1 MSKYTIQFNIVG
13 KGVNELDNTFTH
25 NFFKWLDNWGGW
37 YYDEYENGIG
47 VDEKT
52 IDDWEAVEF
61 QTMSNGLFSVFNQGI
76 EELTPIWKITNID
89 TSIHWDLWEAI
100 VDEIADNSSWYF
112 NNTTSVD
119 ITGFNMT
126 VDLIEHTT
134 EDNYYGDFI
143 KRENGFNMVLSERF
157 ELGEYIQKK
166 ALQGKY

>member
-13 KGVNELDNTFTH
+13 KGVNKIKDDKFTH
-25 NFFKWLDNWGGW
+25 NFFNWVDNWGNN
-37 YYDEYENGIG
+37 YFEE
-47 VDEKT
+47 
-52 IDDWEAVEF
+52 IDDTEEEEYIQAWEDVEF
-61 QTMSNGLFSVFNQGI
+61 RTMSNGLFSVFNQGM
-76 EELTPIWKITNID
+76 EELTPLWKITNID
-89 TSIHWDLWEAI
+89 ASIHWDLWEAI

-112 NNTTSVD
+112 MN

-134 EDNYYGDFI
+134 EDNYYGRFI

-157 ELGEYIQKK
+157 ELGEYIQQK

>member
-13 KGVNELDNTFTH
+13 KGFNKIKDDKFTH
-25 NFFKWLDNWGGW
+25 NFFNWVDNWGNN
-37 YYDEYENGIG
+37 YFEE
-47 VDEKT
+47 
-52 IDDWEAVEF
+52 IDDTEEEEYIQAWEDVEF
-61 QTMSNGLFSVFNQGI
+61 QTMSNELFSFLNPSM
-76 EELTPIWKITNID
+76 EELTSLWKITNID

-112 NNTTSVD
+112 MN

-143 KRENGFNMVLSERF
+143 KRKNGFNMVLSERF